1 MVTGT
6 ELPHRGVGGVTLRL
20 AEVGDVLR
28 LIEVELDA
36 GEMFRTVGLDSIAD
50 GTPDGPGALQPH
62 IEDGTAWVA
71 ELDGNVIGY
80 ALASIVDGQAHL
92 RQVSVLRAAQGIGVG
107 RSLIEQ
113 VERWGR
119 KQRLRSITLTTF
131 ADVPWN
137 APYYVR
143 LGYSP
148 MAEGEL
154 SPGLAAIRT
163 AEVAGGLDLRPRIA
177 MRKRLGTEDAAT

>member
-1 MVTGT
+1 MVTGD

-20 AEVGDVLR
+20 AVAGDVLR
-28 LIEVELDA
+28 LIAVESDA
-36 GEMFRTVGLDSIAD
+36 GEMFRTVGLDAIAD
-50 GTPDGPGALQPH
+50 EEPDRPEALQPH

-71 ELDGNVIGY
+71 ELDGKVIGY

-92 RQVSVLRAAQGIGVG
+92 VQVSVIGAAQGSGVG

-113 VERWGR
+113 VEGWGR
-119 KQRLRSITLTTF
+119 EQRLHSITLTTF

-137 APYYVR
+137 APYYAR

-148 MAEGEL
+148 VAEGEL